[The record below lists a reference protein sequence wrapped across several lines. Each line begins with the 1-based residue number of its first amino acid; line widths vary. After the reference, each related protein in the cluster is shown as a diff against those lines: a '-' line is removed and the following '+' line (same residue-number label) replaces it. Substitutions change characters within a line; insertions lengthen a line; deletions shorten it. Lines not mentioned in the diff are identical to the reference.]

1 MNKYARIDAIEQ
13 IDVLQYVRILD
24 GIGHINILS
33 TKCRNGVTKRPFT
46 SQTFRFVTSSYEN
59 SLPRAA
65 SGKGTKRLLKVTDLL
80 SCSISFHLL
89 SSTHTLTIQEHRSSK
104 PSIQAVHH
112 TITHNINDHTTTI
125 LTSVELAIESQHG
138 TINRGR
144 DRSSQP
150 QTQALVLIR

>member
-1 MNKYARIDAIEQ
+1 MNIFQERNMNKYARIDAIEQ

-89 SSTHTLTIQEHRSSK
+89 SSTQHS
-104 PSIQAVHH
+104 HH
-112 TITHNINDHTTTI
+112 SRTP
-125 LTSVELAIESQHG
+125 L
-138 TINRGR
+138 R
-144 DRSSQP
+144 
-150 QTQALVLIR
+150 QTQHTSSALYNHTQYQRSYNHYSHQR